1 MAYLSPLRLRA
12 WAIAAILGSASVQA
26 ADDTFDL
33 QRIRVTGNTLL
44 PASQLED
51 VVARH
56 IGRGKNFRDIQH
68 ALEALE
74 AAYRNAGFG
83 AVQVS
88 IPEQELTS
96 GTLLLAVEEIP
107 IATVTVKGNQHFD
120 QTNIRATL
128 PSLREGSSPNTRLL
142 SENIQLAN
150 ENPARQLDVVLG
162 VGQTPGTLDAA
173 ISVTDEAPLR
183 AYLTADNTGTPTSGR
198 HRLGVSLRHANLFN
212 RDHTATF
219 AYTGSPD
226 MPQGSRVDIF
236 SLGYRIPLYGIGDS
250 IDLFYAKSSTN
261 TPASTLSVGGA
272 LGLTGRGDMIGMR
285 WNHYFA
291 RQGEY
296 TSKLVGGW
304 DIKLMDTTCASDGTP
319 IPFGV
324 SAGCTPYTTR
334 PLSLAY
340 AGQWLTGGMA
350 TDFQIGYAYN
360 LPTGAR
366 YTTSTGAGVTVT
378 DRYSLVASNRS
389 TPENFSALRFNASLS
404 KAVIDEWMVRVAF
417 NGQSSLG
424 MALVPA
430 EQIGLA
436 GAQTVRG
443 FHERVVAADSGYVIN
458 LELHAPN
465 VAGHLGLPGNLRPL
479 AFYDASRG
487 WNYRMPAGTGVGTQ
501 IVGVD
506 SIGMGLRYDLKKDV
520 IARFDLAN
528 VLHANGVAQLGGT
541 SNTVDHEWRGHF
553 NVTLGF

>member
-1 MAYLSPLRLRA
+1 MAYLPPPRLRA
-12 WAIAAILGSASVQA
+12 WAIAAILGSASLQA
-26 ADDTFDL
+26 ADDAFDL

-56 IGRGKNFRDIQH
+56 IGRGKTFRDIQH

-120 QTNIRATL
+120 QANIRATL
-128 PSLREGSSPNTRLL
+128 PSLREGSSPNTRQL

-162 VGQTPGTLDAA
+162 VGQAPGTLDAA

-198 HRLGVSLRHANLFN
+198 HRAGVSLRHANLFN

-219 AYTGSPD
+219 SYTGSPD

-261 TPASTLSVGGA
+261 TPASTLSVGGT

-304 DIKLMDTTCASDGTP
+304 DIKLMDTTCSSDGTP
-319 IPFGV
+319 VPFGV

-340 AGQWLTGGMA
+340 SGQWLSSGMA
-350 TDFQIGYAYN
+350 TDFQVGYAYN

-366 YTTSTGAGVTVT
+366 YTTTTSAGLTVN

-389 TPENFSALRFNASLS
+389 TPENFSALRYSASLS
-404 KAVIDEWMVRVAF
+404 KALVDEWMVRVAF
-417 NGQSSLG
+417 SGQSSLG

-465 VAGHLGLPGNLRPL
+465 LAGHLGLPGNLRPL

-528 VLHANGVAQLGGT
+528 VLHANGVAQLGGA
-541 SNTVDHEWRGHF
+541 SNTLDHEWRGHF